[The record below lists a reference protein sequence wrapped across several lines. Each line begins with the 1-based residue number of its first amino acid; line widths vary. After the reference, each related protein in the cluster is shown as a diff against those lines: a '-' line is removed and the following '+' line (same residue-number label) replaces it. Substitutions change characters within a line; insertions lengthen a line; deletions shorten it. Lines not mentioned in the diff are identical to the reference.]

1 MEESIYDLSQVKSQH
16 ISSVARK
23 KNQEISTLTVKDL
36 NLLFKR
42 NNNEYRQ
49 PDQTNSIAEQTFDHA
64 ILNFREL
71 PPSFAAAAAAE
82 ARLKKT
88 ASE

>member
-1 MEESIYDLSQVKSQH
+1 MEEGIYNLSQVKSQE

-23 KNQEISTLTVKDL
+23 KNQDIAALTVKDL
-36 NLLFKR
+36 KMLLRR

-49 PDQTNSIAEQTFDHA
+49 PNQTNSIVEQSFDHA
-64 ILNFREL
+64 ILNLRVL

-82 ARLKKT
+82 ARLKKN